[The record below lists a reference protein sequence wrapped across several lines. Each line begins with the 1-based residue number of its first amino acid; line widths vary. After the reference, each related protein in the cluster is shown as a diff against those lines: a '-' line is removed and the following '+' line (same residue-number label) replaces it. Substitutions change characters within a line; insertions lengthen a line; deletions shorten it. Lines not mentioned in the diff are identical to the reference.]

1 MVGLSV
7 GMLDGQALEGS
18 SELSLSV
25 VDQSPVRKG
34 GTARDA
40 LTETIELARAV
51 ERG

>member
-1 MVGLSV
+1 M
-7 GMLDGQALEGS
+7 S

-40 LTETIELARAV
+40 LTETVELARAV
-51 ERG
+51 ERLGFQRFWVA